1 MIVRARA
8 PLRLGIAGGGTDVS
22 PYCDLYGGYV
32 LNATIDLY
40 AHTTL
45 ESCDDRRVYFEARDY
60 QRQVSISIDDID
72 DVTTADCDLVLH
84 LGVYRRIVRDYLNG
98 IYPSLRITTYSDAAA
113 GSGLGTSSTLVVS
126 MIKAFVEYF
135 SLPLGEYEI
144 AHLAYVIERIDVGLQ
159 GGKQDQY
166 AATFGGFNFMEFYD
180 GDRVIVNPLRIKNWI
195 VSELESSLVLYFTGI
210 SRDSARIISGQ
221 VDRLKEKSPV
231 TTSALDS
238 IKDSAVRMK
247 EALLKGELKEFGNWL
262 DSSWQAK
269 KRISENISNVAVETA
284 YDIAKAAGAYAG
296 KVSGAGG
303 GGFMMFLVDPVRR
316 IDVIKALSATQ
327 GKVLSCH
334 FVKWGTEGWR
344 IV

>member
-1 MIVRARA
+1 MLVRARA

-40 AHTTL
+40 AYSTL
-45 ESCDDRRVYFEARDY
+45 EPCDDGMVHFEARDY
-60 QRQVSISIDDID
+60 QKRVSISLDDLDLI
-72 DVTTADCDLVLH
+72 APSECDLALH

-98 IYPSLRITTYSDAAA
+98 VSPSLRLTTYSDAAA

-126 MIKAFVEYF
+126 MLKAFVEYLG
-135 SLPLGEYEI
+135 LPLGEYEI
-144 AHLAYVIERIDVGLQ
+144 AHLAYEIERIDVGLQ

-166 AATFGGFNFMEFYD
+166 AATFGGFNFMEFYAD
-180 GDRVIVNPLRIKNWI
+180 DRVIVNPLRVKNWI
-195 VSELESSLVLYFTGI
+195 VSELESSLVLYFTGV
-210 SRDSARIISGQ
+210 SRDSAQIISGQ
-221 VDRLKEKSPV
+221 VDRVKDKSPV
-231 TTSALDS
+231 TTGALDS
-238 IKDSAVRMK
+238 IKESAVRMK
-247 EALLKGELKEFGNWL
+247 EALLKGAIREFGEWL

-269 KRISENISNVAVETA
+269 KRLSDNVSNSTVDTV
-284 YDIAKAAGAYAG
+284 YDMAKSAGAYAG

-316 IDVIKALSATQ
+316 IDVVRALAATD
-327 GKVLSCH
+327 GRVMSCH

-344 IV
+344 IG

>member
-1 MIVRARA
+1 MLVRARA

-40 AHTTL
+40 AHSTL
-45 ESCDDRRVYFEARDY
+45 ESCDDGMVHFEARDY
-60 QRQVSISIDDID
+60 QRQVSIGLGDLDRVS
-72 DVTTADCDLVLH
+72 TSDCELALH
-84 LGVYRRIVRDYLNG
+84 LGVYRRIVRDYLQG
-98 IYPSLRITTYSDAAA
+98 DHPSLRLTTYSDAAA

-126 MIKAFVEYF
+126 MLKAFVEYF

-144 AHLAYVIERIDVGLQ
+144 AHLAYEIERIDVGLQ

-166 AATFGGFNFMEFYD
+166 AATFGGFNFMEFYAN
-180 GDRVIVNPLRIKNWI
+180 DRVIVNPLRVKNWI
-195 VSELESSLVLYFTGI
+195 ISELESSLVLYFTGV
-210 SRDSARIISGQ
+210 SRDSASIISGQ
-221 VDRLKEKSPV
+221 VDRVRDKSPV
-231 TTSALDS
+231 TTGALDS
-238 IKDSAVRMK
+238 IKEGAVHMK
-247 EALLKGELKEFGNWL
+247 ESLLKGSIREFGEWL

-269 KRISENISNVAVETA
+269 KRLSDNVSNSALDAV
-284 YDIAKAAGAYAG
+284 YDMAKAAGAYAG

-316 IDVIKALSATQ
+316 IDVIRALSATPGQ
-327 GKVLSCH
+327 VMSCH

-344 IV
+344 IG

>member
-40 AHTTL
+40 AHTTI
-45 ESCDDRRVYFEARDY
+45 ESCEDNKIHFEARDY
-60 QRQVSISIDDID
+60 QRRVSINIDDIND
-72 DVTTADCDLVLH
+72 ATTSECDLALH
-84 LGVYRRIVRDYLNG
+84 LGVYRRVVRDYLNG
-98 IYPSLRITTYSDAAA
+98 VYPSLRVTTYSDAAA

-126 MIKAFVEYF
+126 MLKAFVEYF

-144 AHLAYVIERIDVGLQ
+144 AHLAYEIERIDVGLQ

-166 AATFGGFNFMEFYD
+166 AATFGGFNYMEFYD
-180 GDRVIVNPLRIKNWI
+180 NDRVIVNPLRIKNWI

-210 SRDSARIISGQ
+210 SRDSARIISAQ
-221 VDRLKEKSPV
+221 VDHLNEKSPV

-238 IKDSAVRMK
+238 IKEGAVRMK
-247 EALLKGELKEFGNWL
+247 EALLKGELKDFGSWL

-269 KRISENISNVAVETA
+269 KRISEKISNVAVETA
-284 YDIAKAAGAYAG
+284 YASAKAAGAYAG

-316 IDVIKALSATQ
+316 IDVIQALTALQ

-344 IV
+344 IG